1 MNRSKFFA
9 SLLLGSTILSSCAM
23 LDKATP
29 MVIPM
34 KEGRTV
40 TTTTPDVWGMFGLNL
55 DTMETDVHPGDDF
68 YLFMNGTWLKNFEM
82 PADRSRYG
90 SFTLLAEKSE
100 QRVRH
105 IIEDMA
111 EMEGDPATRHG
122 KVAAYF
128 NAFMDTEAINE
139 AGLAPAL
146 PFLMR
151 ISEIETREDLADVF
165 AATGFSAPLG
175 GWVDIDSA
183 NTDEYIFYI
192 QQSGLGLPDRDY
204 YLRDN
209 EQMESIR
216 ASYKEYLTFLLETAG
231 YDSPSEYA
239 DRIFALETEIAKAH
253 WDRAVGR
260 NRNLTYNKLSREE
273 LIELFGNFPTER
285 FLKKLGLE
293 NETQF
298 VVRQITP
305 TQEEIE
311 EQGLN
316 AEQVEKLS
324 GGGAQA
330 LMKLATEYDLDVWKA
345 YLTANFLSD
354 FASVLPSEIDEAAFN
369 FYGKTLRGQEEQRE
383 RWKRGVSVVENS
395 LGEIVGAVY
404 AERHFPAS
412 SKTSMDALVAN
423 LSKAMAANLEDL
435 TWMSEDTK
443 VEARSK
449 LSKFT
454 PKIGYAEKFETYDSL
469 KLGDGALANS
479 IASQEWQYEDMISQ
493 LGQEID
499 RTEWFML
506 PQTVNAYYS
515 PNRNEI
521 VFPAA
526 ILQPPFFNP
535 EADPAIN
542 YGAIGGV
549 IGHEIGHGFD
559 DQGSRSD
566 GDGVLRNWWTDEDRV
581 NFESL
586 TNALVG
592 QYNTFCPLD
601 DGETCVNGQLG
612 LGENIGD
619 LGGLSMAYRAYQ
631 MSLDVNDDGI
641 VSPSEQAPVLE
652 GLTGDQRFFLAWAQ
666 VWRNMYR
673 EEALRQQ
680 LVRGPH
686 SPPHFRVNGIVRNFD
701 EWYEAF
707 GVTEDHALY
716 IPPEERIRIW

>member
-1 MNRSKFFA
+1 MKTNIFLA
-9 SLLLGSTILSSCAM
+9 SLLLGSTALSSCVTAYETTSM
-23 LDKATP
+23 N
-29 MVIPM
+29 IPM

-40 TTTTPDVWGMFGLNL
+40 TTTTPDVWGDFGLNQ
-55 DTMETDVHPGDDF
+55 DTMDMANHPGDDF
-68 YLFMNGTWLKNFEM
+68 YHYMNGTWLANFEM

-90 SFTLLAEKSE
+90 AFTLLAEKSE

-111 EMEGDPATRHG
+111 ALKGDPVTGHG

-128 NAFMDTEAINE
+128 NAFMDTDAINE
-139 AGLAPAL
+139 LGLTAAL
-146 PFLMR
+146 PYLKR
-151 ISEIETREDLADVF
+151 IAEIKTREDLADVF

-175 GWVDIDSA
+175 GWVDIDSEK
-183 NTDEYIFYI
+183 TDQYIFYI

-216 ASYKEYLTFLLETAG
+216 TAYKEYLSFLLETAG
-231 YDSPSEYA
+231 YEDPAGTA
-239 DRIFALETEIAKAH
+239 DKIFALETEIAKAH

-260 NRNLTYNKLSREE
+260 NRNLTYNKLGRDE
-273 LIELFGNFPTER
+273 LIGLFGDFPTER
-285 FLKKLGLE
+285 FLDKLGLGME
-293 NETQF
+293 EQF

-305 TQEEIE
+305 TEEEIK
-311 EQGLN
+311 EQNLN
-316 AEQVEKLS
+316 EEQVEKLS

-330 LMKLATEYDLDVWKA
+330 LMKLASEYDLEVWKA

-354 FASVLPSEIDEAAFN
+354 FSSVLPKEIDDAAFN
-369 FYGKTLRGQEEQRE
+369 FYGKTLRGQQEQRE

-412 SKTSMDALVAN
+412 SKTSMDDLVAN
-423 LSKAMAANLEDL
+423 LRKAMAANLDDL
-435 TWMSEDTK
+435 KWMSEDTK
-443 VEARSK
+443 VEARRK

-469 KLGDGALANS
+469 QLGDGALQNS
-479 IASQEWQYEDMISQ
+479 IASQEWQYKDMISQ

-535 EADPAIN
+535 DADPAIN

-566 GDGVLRNWWTDEDRV
+566 GDGVLRNWWTDEDRE
-581 NFESL
+581 NFEGL
-586 TNALVG
+586 TSALVG

-631 MSLDVNDDGI
+631 MSLDKNGDGI
-641 VSPSEQAPVLE
+641 VSQSEQAPVLN

-686 SPPHFRVNGIVRNFD
+686 SPPHFRVNGVVRNFN
-701 EWYEAF
+701 EWYDAF
-707 GVTEDHALY
+707 GVNETHALY